1 MFRYLE
7 KVMENFSPHCCN
19 GHIYGNIRGNLRKHE
34 EKATQNFTS
43 LSKSICSVI
52 SSIIFMFNVHVVC
65 RWRRRMNWLIPF
77 PVLFRSVR
85 LHRCVLHRHYVAS
98 LFIPL
103 DHQCMFLP
111 LHISN
116 SMEALLILLRLFVSR
131 VCTLPCVVLAL
142 LRKLQSNPAF
152 FAAITL
158 SRNTS
163 AMSSLPLSYTCL
175 YLEAVFAI

>member
-1 MFRYLE
+1 
-7 KVMENFSPHCCN
+7 MENFSPHCCN
-19 GHIYGNIRGNLRKHE
+19 GHIYGNIRGNTKKRQHKISHPF
-34 EKATQNFTS
+34 QNPFVPS
-43 LSKSICSVI
+43 SPV

-116 SMEALLILLRLFVSR
+116 SMEAPLILLRLFVSR